1 MRKGRTVL
9 QAKRYGTSTCTAH
22 TPLSTVARRMDN
34 DDISSIVVVD
44 DQGYLVGIITRTDL
58 LRAMVDGEEW
68 GTHSVADYMSER
80 VITVAPTTLIMDVA
94 ELLLKHHIHRA
105 VVVEEQDGKHR
116 PLAVVSASDL
126 VYHMVK
132 DIQ

>member
-9 QAKRYGTSTCTAH
+9 QAKRYGTSTCTPDA
-22 TPLSTVARRMDN
+22 PLSVVARRVVD
-34 DDISSIVVVD
+34 DDISSLVVVD

-58 LRAMVDGEEW
+58 LKAMLDDDEW
-68 GTHSVADYMSER
+68 GTHIVQNHMSEH
-80 VITVAPTTLIMDVA
+80 VVTVAPTTLIVDVA
-94 ELLLKHHIHRA
+94 SLLLEHHIHRA
-105 VVVEEQDGKHR
+105 VVVEEQGGKAR

-126 VYHMVK
+126 VYHMVR

>member
-1 MRKGRTVL
+1 
-9 QAKRYGTSTCTAH
+9 
-22 TPLSTVARRMDN
+22 MDD
-34 DDISSIVVVD
+34 DDISSVVVVD

-58 LRAMVDGEEW
+58 LRAMMDGEDW
-68 GTHSVADYMSER
+68 GAHPVADYMSEQ
-80 VITVAPTTLIMDVA
+80 VVTVAPTILIVDVA

-105 VVVEEQDGKHR
+105 VVVEEQDGKAR

-132 DIQ
+132 DVQ